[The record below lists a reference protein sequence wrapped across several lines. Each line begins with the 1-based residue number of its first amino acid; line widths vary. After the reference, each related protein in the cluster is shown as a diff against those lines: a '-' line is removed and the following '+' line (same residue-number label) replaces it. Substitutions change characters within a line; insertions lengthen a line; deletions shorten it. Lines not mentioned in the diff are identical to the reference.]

1 MQRNKAFTLIELL
14 IVILIIGI
22 LAAILIVALT
32 KRIPIQQ
39 IKTTNE
45 RLKLIAF
52 GLKNFEKQFPI
63 RKNVVTGSGRGIPRP
78 REFEGVVIGGVDISD
93 MTGGEFLRLMLHPYE
108 NELEELKHFGI
119 NRVVM
124 DWNEIKEMLNKK
136 TAYDPSDER
145 EIPEKMVF
153 VDAWNKPLYY
163 KFPGLNHSDKG
174 LNPLIHKNARN
185 VLGKN
190 HSTGIPDIWSAGPNG
205 INDEGNWSSTVND
218 PFEESDENDDICNWF
233 ENIE

>member
-14 IVILIIGI
+14 IVILIMGI

-32 KRIPIQQ
+32 GRILPQQ

-52 GLKNFEKQFPI
+52 GLKNFEKEFPI
-63 RKNVVTGSGRGIPRP
+63 RKNVVIGSGRGIPRQ
-78 REFEGVVIGGVDISD
+78 REFEGVKIDGVDISD

-108 NELEELKHFGI
+108 NELEELKRFGI
-119 NRVVM
+119 NKVVM
-124 DWNEIKEMLNKK
+124 VWKEVKEMLNKK
-136 TAYDPSDER
+136 SAYDPRDDR
-145 EIPEKMVF
+145 EIPINMVF

-163 KFPGLNHSDKG
+163 RFPGLNHSDIG
-174 LNPLIHKNARN
+174 SNPLRHKNAKN
-185 VLGKN
+185 EVGKN
-190 HSTGIPDIWSAGPNG
+190 HSVGIPDIWSSGPNVIDDKDNWDST
-205 INDEGNWSSTVND
+205 INN
-218 PFEESDENDDICNWF
+218 PYEESEENDDICNWF